1 MVFNR
6 LKTLLNSNYLHYFGA
21 NIKYL
26 IKKETH
32 MLSISEFI
40 ILFLLF
46 SVVWLWYDI
55 ISKRELAIFEGK
67 RLASNL
73 NLQLLDDTVHC
84 NRMSIVRSESNWP
97 SIKRVYYFNLSSTT
111 NDRLNCQI
119 TLLGNKLTHWYVPP
133 YPSNL

>member
-1 MVFNR
+1 MISNR

-26 IKKETH
+26 ITKETH

-55 ISKRELAIFEGK
+55 ISKRELAVYEGK
-67 RLASNL
+67 R
-73 NLQLLDDTVHC
+73 
-84 NRMSIVRSESNWP
+84 
-97 SIKRVYYFNLSSTT
+97 
-111 NDRLNCQI
+111 
-119 TLLGNKLTHWYVPP
+119 
-133 YPSNL
+133 